1 MENLHQRATWHD
13 YSTPGVYMITL
24 VAEQRGT
31 PFGEL
36 AESENGRIIVK
47 LTSLGQEVER
57 QLHEL
62 PKHAEGLTI
71 LRLIVM
77 PDHVHVVLQITQPL
91 QHHLGTLV
99 RGFKYG
105 TTVKYLRD
113 LDAHFGGTHRISGSR
128 PSATQRAAASTQ
140 TKADK
145 PPSTQPPTSPFPS
158 IPPSVPSSP
167 SPQPAAGS
175 VGGGSSASSPASI
188 PASIPSPLSPSSSPS
203 IHFVPP
209 LWSEGYHDRILYG
222 RQQLS
227 RMLHY
232 VSDNPR
238 RGWIKHQ
245 HRDLFY
251 NKHLLQIPLTIDQAR
266 WLLREARSIGAM
278 QELKDVLRVEQ
289 LPPGNSSWQP
299 LSWWIPGER
308 AVQGAQLRATLCMKA
323 MGNQFLID
331 EALLLPVR
339 ISRSILPAALQ
350 EQKTSLLQHCEN
362 EGAVII
368 TPGISPGEKAVLSAT
383 LDAGFS
389 AIRLLAT
396 AMSDVWAP
404 SEPFLA
410 PISQGRLLFLSPWPN
425 RPQSEHPHKGI
436 FELLNLLC
444 RLLASR

>member
-128 PSATQRAAASTQ
+128 PSATQRAAASAQ

-145 PPSTQPPTSPFPS
+145 PLSTQPPTTCNPSPSPQPLS
-158 IPPSVPSSP
+158 IPSPPSPSTSP
-167 SPQPAAGS
+167 SPQPAAGP
-175 VGGGSSASSPASI
+175 VGGGSSASI
-188 PASIPSPLSPSSSPS
+188 PSSPS
-203 IHFVPP
+203 IHLVPP

-222 RQQLS
+222 RHQLS

-266 WLLREARSIGAM
+266 WLLREARGIGAM

-289 LPPGNSSWQP
+289 LPPGDSCWQP
-299 LSWWIPGER
+299 LSWWRPGER
-308 AVQGAQLRATLCMKA
+308 AVPGAQLRATLCMKA

-331 EALLLPVR
+331 EAQLLPVR

-350 EQKTSLLQHCEN
+350 EQKTTLLQRCEN

-404 SEPFLA
+404 SEPFLT

-444 RLLASR
+444 RLLASK

>member
-1 MENLHQRATWHD
+1 
-13 YSTPGVYMITL
+13 MITL

-128 PSATQRAAASTQ
+128 PSATQRAAASAQ

-145 PPSTQPPTSPFPS
+145 PLSTQPPTTCN
-158 IPPSVPSSP
+158 
-167 SPQPAAGS
+167 PQPSLAA
-175 VGGGSSASSPASI
+175 P
-188 PASIPSPLSPSSSPS
+188 SSPS
-203 IHFVPP
+203 IHLVPP

-222 RQQLS
+222 RHQLS

-266 WLLREARSIGAM
+266 WLLREARCIGAM

-289 LPPGNSSWQP
+289 LPPGDSCWQP
-299 LSWWIPGER
+299 LSWWRPGER
-308 AVQGAQLRATLCMKA
+308 AIPGAQLRATLCMKA

-350 EQKTSLLQHCEN
+350 EQKTTLLQRCEN

-404 SEPFLA
+404 SEPFLT

>member
-1 MENLHQRATWHD
+1 
-13 YSTPGVYMITL
+13 MITL

-77 PDHVHVVLQITQPL
+77 PDHVHVVLQVPQPL

-128 PSATQRAAASTQ
+128 PSATQRAAASAQ
-140 TKADK
+140 SKADK
-145 PPSTQPPTSPFPS
+145 PLSTQPPTTS
-158 IPPSVPSSP
+158 IPSP
-167 SPQPAAGS
+167 SPQPAAGP
-175 VGGGSSASSPASI
+175 VGGGSSASI
-188 PASIPSPLSPSSSPS
+188 PSLASIPSSPSIPASSSPS
-203 IHFVPP
+203 IHLVPP

-251 NKHLLQIPLTIDQAR
+251 NKHQLQIPLTIDQAR
-266 WLLREARSIGAM
+266 WLLREARGIGAM

-289 LPPGNSSWQP
+289 LPPGDSCWQP

-308 AVQGAQLRATLCMKA
+308 AVPGAQLRATLCMKA

-350 EQKTSLLQHCEN
+350 EQKTTLLQRCEN

-368 TPGISPGEKAVLSAT
+368 TPGISPGEKAVLRAT

-404 SEPFLA
+404 SDPFLT

-425 RPQSEHPHKGI
+425 RPQSEHPHKGV